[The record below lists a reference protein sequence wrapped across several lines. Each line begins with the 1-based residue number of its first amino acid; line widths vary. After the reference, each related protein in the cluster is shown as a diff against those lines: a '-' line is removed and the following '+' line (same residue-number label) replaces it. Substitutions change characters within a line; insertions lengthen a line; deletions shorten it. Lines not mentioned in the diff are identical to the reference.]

1 MFDEG
6 IETYESGLEQLG
18 SMQGSA
24 DASFATT
31 LSDPCVATG
40 VSRGDDIGF
49 GFLDVVRFSVKELPR
64 HVGLH
69 HVVDSRAS
77 TTDHGFFEFN
87 KFDSWDSSNKL
98 ARLGYDFLAVR
109 EVTGV
114 VIGDAFAFEIG
125 VGAEELGEVFGEQEL
140 G

>member
-1 MFDEG
+1 
-6 IETYESGLEQLG
+6 
-18 SMQGSA
+18 MQGSA
-24 DASFATT
+24 DPPFAAT

-49 GFLDVVRFSVKELPR
+49 GFLDVARFSVKELPR

-69 HVVDSRAS
+69 HVVDSRTS

-98 ARLGYDFLAVR
+98 AGLGCDSLSVR
-109 EVTGV
+109 EVTCV
-114 VIGDAFAFEIG
+114 VVCDSFAFKFG
-125 VGAEELGEVFGEQEL
+125 VLGEEFGEVFGQEEL
-140 G
+140 R

>member
-6 IETYESGLEQLG
+6 LETYESGLEQLG

-31 LSDPCVATG
+31 LSDPGVATG
-40 VSRGDDIGF
+40 ISRGDDIGV
-49 GFLDVVRFSVKELPR
+49 GFLDVARFSVKELTR
-64 HVGLH
+64 HAGLH

-77 TTDHGFFEFN
+77 TTDHGFFEFD
-87 KFDSWDSSNKL
+87 KLDSGDSCNEL
-98 ARLGYDFLAVR
+98 AGLGCDSLSVR

-114 VIGDAFAFEIG
+114 VVCDSFACEIG